1 MERKRQTKKVGPEEL
16 LSRFRSKEDLYRYM
30 VHQGKCRRSSHP
42 SSIVN
47 VFLPS
52 MQGTKLSFLRDILAD
67 KKMHLK
73 QNEVIRMEI
82 PAYQELSV
90 KNLYADAMKDE
101 VLQMYL
107 PNQEQMSGRLPE
119 KDFFYG
125 VLCTLR
131 KQYMSD
137 IIDAANQKRFK
148 VDQGDESKAGILIS
162 DSWMQELTK
171 HPYYSSKC

>member
-1 MERKRQTKKVGPEEL
+1 
-16 LSRFRSKEDLYRYM
+16 
-30 VHQGKCRRSSHP
+30 
-42 SSIVN
+42 
-47 VFLPS
+47 
-52 MQGTKLSFLRDILAD
+52 
-67 KKMHLK
+67 
-73 QNEVIRMEI
+73 MEI

-90 KNLYADAMKDE
+90 KNLYSDAMKDE

-107 PNQEQMSGRLPE
+107 PNQEQMSGRLTE

-148 VDQGDESKAGILIS
+148 VD
-162 DSWMQELTK
+162 
-171 HPYYSSKC
+171 

>member
-1 MERKRQTKKVGPEEL
+1 
-16 LSRFRSKEDLYRYM
+16 
-30 VHQGKCRRSSHP
+30 
-42 SSIVN
+42 
-47 VFLPS
+47 
-52 MQGTKLSFLRDILAD
+52 
-67 KKMHLK
+67 
-73 QNEVIRMEI
+73 MEI

-90 KNLYADAMKDE
+90 KKLYADAMKDE

-148 VDQGDESKAGILIS
+148 VDQGDDSKAGILIS

>member
-1 MERKRQTKKVGPEEL
+1 
-16 LSRFRSKEDLYRYM
+16 
-30 VHQGKCRRSSHP
+30 
-42 SSIVN
+42 
-47 VFLPS
+47 

-67 KKMHLK
+67 KKLHLK

-131 KQYMSD
+131 K
-137 IIDAANQKRFK
+137 
-148 VDQGDESKAGILIS
+148 
-162 DSWMQELTK
+162 
-171 HPYYSSKC
+171 

>member
-1 MERKRQTKKVGPEEL
+1 M
-16 LSRFRSKEDLYRYM
+16 
-30 VHQGKCRRSSHP
+30 
-42 SSIVN
+42 N
-47 VFLPS
+47 VFLPT

-131 KQYMSD
+131 K
-137 IIDAANQKRFK
+137 
-148 VDQGDESKAGILIS
+148 
-162 DSWMQELTK
+162 
-171 HPYYSSKC
+171 

>member
-1 MERKRQTKKVGPEEL
+1 
-16 LSRFRSKEDLYRYM
+16 
-30 VHQGKCRRSSHP
+30 
-42 SSIVN
+42 
-47 VFLPS
+47 
-52 MQGTKLSFLRDILAD
+52 
-67 KKMHLK
+67 
-73 QNEVIRMEI
+73 
-82 PAYQELSV
+82 
-90 KNLYADAMKDE
+90 MKDE

-148 VDQGDESKAGILIS
+148 VD
-162 DSWMQELTK
+162 
-171 HPYYSSKC
+171 